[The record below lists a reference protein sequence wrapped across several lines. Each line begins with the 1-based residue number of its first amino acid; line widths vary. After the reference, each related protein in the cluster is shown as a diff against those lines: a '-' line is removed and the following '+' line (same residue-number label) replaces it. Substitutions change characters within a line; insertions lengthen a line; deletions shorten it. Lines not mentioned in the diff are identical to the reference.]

1 MLAHESGAPQLVR
14 QLDLDEAAAPA
25 AVGAED
31 TSLPAQSPAAPTAHP
46 PRQAPPASPP
56 GAPSSSAGA
65 QQVLSPT
72 NGRQP
77 GASRRESLG
86 TSADK
91 QAAAA
96 AATTVR
102 RRRTG
107 VAFADPPASI
117 LRRPRPQEQQQEQRW
132 AAGGEQPSQQLH
144 GGVDVEE
151 LARRLEAL
159 GLATQRQQQQLEQ
172 RDAEI
177 AQLREQLQQTAQ
189 VQAPQGAVR
198 RRAARLQPP
207 QLPGSLESPTDSEA
221 SDVVPAAGYRRTRRP
236 VHLSSSDSSSEGG
249 LDSEEDCDSAAPRLR
264 QRPFR
269 PSNLAS
275 RNGTTQPATAPDPR
289 RQQQSGRTGAAAAPS
304 GRQLLPPGSRTP
316 SALLMSNGELLHMPW
331 DVVYAVVEDQNWQ
344 HALSVKVEPRG
355 GTLGPLEKPVQ
366 LDPEKEFWVSSES
379 PNLSVLAALP
389 TLGSQ
394 KPCLKPTRMALKLHL
409 VSWQAALGGVED
421 AATEEVFAFEARYSS
436 SAGGQQVMKV
446 ARISALA
453 KWSARSALA
462 DGFSLYSFVDPLAAT
477 ALYEVARIVVLA
489 RQGEEVWSQLEEQ
502 GKLQIQIFSVDFFG
516 STASGQHAVA
526 RR

>member
-1 MLAHESGAPQLVR
+1 MEQMLAHESGAPQLVR

-304 GRQLLPPGSRTP
+304 GRQRGDSGRSAAVATQGPRPFRDASGWEEPPPAAADGEEDRSAFFARRCPVLPPGSRTP

-331 DVVYAVVEDQNWQ
+331 DVVYAVVEDQVRGWG
-344 HALSVKVEPRG
+344 AACLPRHLLQLWWCSSRRSASFCV
-355 GTLGPLEKPVQ
+355 TIAPLPAAE
-366 LDPEKEFWVSSES
+366 
-379 PNLSVLAALP
+379 LAARSVGQGGATRRHARTP
-389 TLGSQ
+389 GS
-394 KPCLKPTRMALKLHL
+394 
-409 VSWQAALGGVED
+409 V
-421 AATEEVFAFEARYSS
+421 
-436 SAGGQQVMKV
+436 
-446 ARISALA
+446 
-453 KWSARSALA
+453 
-462 DGFSLYSFVDPLAAT
+462 
-477 ALYEVARIVVLA
+477 
-489 RQGEEVWSQLEEQ
+489 
-502 GKLQIQIFSVDFFG
+502 
-516 STASGQHAVA
+516 
-526 RR
+526 